1 MKTFDEPRRPGMR
14 PPPGNRKRAAPGIH
28 SARDVRDNRS
38 MLSQTRSSMI
48 ARIPA
53 AALILGGVEAAEDL
67 IVEGQ
72 VTGHITVPD
81 HHVAITSSAV
91 IAARII
97 ARSVTISGAVEGNI
111 LARERIELLPGSW
124 VRGHLMTPTLLMVDG
139 ATFTGSV
146 DPERT
151 EAALLVAKY
160 RQRRTEAAS
169 G

>member
-1 MKTFDEPRRPGMR
+1 MPPSPRPT
-14 PPPGNRKRAAPGIH
+14 I
-28 SARDVRDNRS
+28 
-38 MLSQTRSSMI
+38 I
-48 ARIPA
+48 ARIPSA
-53 AALILGGVEAAEDL
+53 AVILGGVEAAEDL

-81 HHVAITSSAV
+81 HHLAITSSAV

-111 LARERIELLPGSW
+111 LARERIELLPGAS
-124 VRGHLMTPTLLMVDG
+124 VRGHLTTPALLLMDG
-139 ATFTGSV
+139 ARLTGSV

-160 RQRRTEAAS
+160 RQRRAESAA
-169 G
+169 GG

>member
-1 MKTFDEPRRPGMR
+1 
-14 PPPGNRKRAAPGIH
+14 
-28 SARDVRDNRS
+28 
-38 MLSQTRSSMI
+38 MLSPTRSAII

-53 AALILGGVEAAEDL
+53 EAVILGAVEAAEDL

-72 VTGHITVPD
+72 VTGHITVPH

-91 IAARII
+91 VAARII

-111 LARERIELLPGSW
+111 LARERIELLPGAS
-124 VRGHLMTPTLLMVDG
+124 VRGHLKTPALLMLDG
-139 ATFTGSV
+139 ARFTGSV

-160 RQRRTEAAS
+160 RQRRTDAAS

>member
-1 MKTFDEPRRPGMR
+1 
-14 PPPGNRKRAAPGIH
+14 
-28 SARDVRDNRS
+28 
-38 MLSQTRSSMI
+38 MLSQTRAAMI
-48 ARIPA
+48 ARIPSA
-53 AALILGGVEAAEDL
+53 AVIVGGIEAAEDL

-81 HHVAITSSAV
+81 HHVAITASAV

-111 LARERIELLPGSW
+111 LARERIELLPGAS
-124 VRGHLMTPTLLMVDG
+124 VRGHLTTPAFRLVDG
-139 ATFTGSV
+139 ARFTGSV

-160 RQRRTEAAS
+160 RQRRAES
-169 G
+169 PRG